1 MVDEGA
7 NQGLVVTL
15 PDPPRCG
22 SVEATIDDK
31 GRLRIPAQYVQYIH
45 SLGDTKV
52 FVTCVNRETARVY
65 PLSVWRRNEAL
76 FQTIRGDKESA
87 TMVAALEKLASYTGA
102 ESVIDSNGRV
112 PLTQNLRDMMGMQPK
127 TSAHMTF
134 FKNAFDL
141 ETSAVVQRK
150 LNSSLDVLVDG
161 LAVLHANGIR

>member
-1 MVDEGA
+1 
-7 NQGLVVTL
+7 
-15 PDPPRCG
+15 
-22 SVEATIDDK
+22 
-31 GRLRIPAQYVQYIH
+31 
-45 SLGDTKV
+45 
-52 FVTCVNRETARVY
+52 
-65 PLSVWRRNEAL
+65 
-76 FQTIRGDKESA
+76 
-87 TMVAALEKLASYTGA
+87 MVAALEKLASYTGA